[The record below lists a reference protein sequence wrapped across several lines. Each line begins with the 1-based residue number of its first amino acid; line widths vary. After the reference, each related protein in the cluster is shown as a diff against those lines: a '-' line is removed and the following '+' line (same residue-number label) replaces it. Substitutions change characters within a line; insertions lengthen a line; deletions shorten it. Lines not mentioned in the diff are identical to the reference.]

1 MSELKKIIT
10 DGKNKYKAFDEADKA
25 LKEFEGL
32 GQASRD
38 LSKVVAGLEK
48 TRDSLKAEASELG
61 GKIEAAQVKAADI
74 VAKAEAQATA
84 AIEAAQDTIAVNQ
97 SKADKKLLDINDR
110 ISTQERAAIIADG
123 KAKEAQAKLDELS
136 VALEKAKADMKKLI
150 GG

>member
-61 GKIEAAQVKAADI
+61 GKIEAAQ
-74 VAKAEAQATA
+74 
-84 AIEAAQDTIAVNQ
+84 DTIAVNQ